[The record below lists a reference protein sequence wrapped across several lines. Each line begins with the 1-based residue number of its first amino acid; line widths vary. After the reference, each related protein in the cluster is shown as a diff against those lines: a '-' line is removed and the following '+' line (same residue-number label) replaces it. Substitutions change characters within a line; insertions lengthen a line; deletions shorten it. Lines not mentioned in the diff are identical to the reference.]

1 MAELN
6 IVMMIM
12 LVNDTDYIASY
23 YVLLAILLMRM
34 MLQLMMMMMMM
45 MLVMTMILVMMMMMM
60 LANDRDYI
68 DLLGSARA
76 AKLQTNHLYADSTLP
91 VLAVQMQIQ
100 LHVTIQLQIPI
111 QIQIKQSAHT
121 RVYTTHL

>member
-45 MLVMTMILVMMMMMM
+45 MLVMIMILVMMMMM

-76 AKLQTNHLYADSTLP
+76 AKLQTNHLSMHA
-91 VLAVQMQIQ
+91 
-100 LHVTIQLQIPI
+100 LHLLYY
-111 QIQIKQSAHT
+111 
-121 RVYTTHL
+121 RYRYNFR

>member
-45 MLVMTMILVMMMMMM
+45 LVMTMILVMMMMM

-91 VLAVQMQIQ
+91 VRAVQIHIQ
-100 LHVTIQLQIPI
+100 LHITIQTQ
-111 QIQIKQSAHT
+111 
-121 RVYTTHL
+121 R